1 MRTNQPNQ
9 NRETTTRLDF
19 FRNEHYDAGPL
30 MVRVVWLFISRIF
43 FKTWLPWPYGLKR
56 SILRMFGA
64 QIGIGVVIKQGVN
77 IKYPWKLTVSDH
89 CWIGENVWIDNLGQV
104 TLGNHCCLS
113 QGALLLCGNHNYKKA
128 TFDLMVGDIT
138 LEDGVWI
145 GARAVLGPGVTC
157 GSHSV
162 LAMGSMATSDL
173 EAWTIH
179 RGNPTHIKAE
189 RHIKSTLGF

>member
-1 MRTNQPNQ
+1 M
-9 NRETTTRLDF
+9 ETTRLD
-19 FRNEHYDAGPL
+19 R
-30 MVRVVWLFISRIF
+30 
-43 FKTWLPWPYGLKR
+43 FKNGNYRPGTWLARITWLATSIVFFQTRIPWPSFWKRLLLKV
-56 SILRMFGA
+56 FGA
-64 QIGIGVVIKQGVN
+64 RVGKGVIIKPRVTV
-77 IKYPWKLTVSDH
+77 KYPWKLTVGDH

-113 QGALLLCGNHNYKKA
+113 QGALLLCGNHNYKKT

-145 GARAVLGPGVTC
+145 GARASVGPGVTC

-162 LAMGSMATSDL
+162 LAMGSVATQDL

-179 RGNPTHIKAE
+179 HGTPSKVKGTRQLE
-189 RHIKSTLGF
+189 SSLGT